1 MSQLESKKHFI
12 YILGTFAFFL
22 FTIADT
28 IVKLI
33 GDLYKD
39 TVIFSIASF
48 SALIPVCIYLFYRQS
63 LTEIKTKNYK
73 LHIIRGVLMTL
84 TYYFIVKGII
94 LLPLSIAY
102 PIILSAPVLLSVLGI
117 IILKESVSFSKIFSL
132 VLAMAAVFMV
142 SGFSLSE
149 GFDVQGV
156 IFLVLGVIAVA
167 CLDFSVR
174 VFGKDERT
182 MALTFYS
189 MLFSGFVFLIFSL
202 NHFDNILLKDFLMM
216 ISAGLIDGV
225 AMMILIY
232 SLRRIEASFFSITH
246 YSQIIFGIIISI
258 FIFNHYP
265 SSIEL
270 LGSVMIIISGYL
282 IYAKLKKLNRLF
294 FHRIN
299 STP

>member
-28 IVKLI
+28 IIKLI

-63 LTEIKTKNYK
+63 LTEIKTQNYK

-117 IILKESVSFSKIFSL
+117 VVLKESVSFSKIFSL
-132 VLAMAAVFMV
+132 VLAMTAVFIV

-156 IFLVLGVIAVA
+156 IFLVLGVIALA

-189 MLFSGFVFLIFSL
+189 MLFSGSIFLIFSL
-202 NHFDNILLKDFLMM
+202 NHFGNILFKDFLMM

-282 IYAKLKKLNRLF
+282 IYAKLKKLN
-294 FHRIN
+294 
-299 STP
+299 

>member
-156 IFLVLGVIAVA
+156 IFLVLGVIAVT

-282 IYAKLKKLNRLF
+282 IYAKLKKLN
-294 FHRIN
+294 
-299 STP
+299 

>member
-132 VLAMAAVFMV
+132 VLAMAAVFIV

-202 NHFDNILLKDFLMM
+202 NHFDNILLEDFLMM

-282 IYAKLKKLNRLF
+282 IYAKLKKLN
-294 FHRIN
+294 
-299 STP
+299 

>member
-1 MSQLESKKHFI
+1 MSQLESKKHLI

-28 IVKLI
+28 IIKLI

-48 SALIPVCIYLFYRQS
+48 SAVIPVCIYLFYRQS
-63 LTEIKTKNYK
+63 LTEIKTTNYK
-73 LHIIRGVLMTL
+73 LHIVRGILMTL

-117 IILKESVSFSKIFSL
+117 VILKESVNFSKIFSL
-132 VLAMAAVFMV
+132 VLAMTAVFLV

-149 GFDVQGV
+149 GFDAQGV
-156 IFLVLGVIAVA
+156 IFLVLGVVALA

-189 MLFSGFVFLIFSL
+189 MLFSGAVFLIFSL
-202 NHFDNILLKDFLMM
+202 NHFGNILLKDLLMM

-246 YSQIIFGIIISI
+246 YSQIIFGIFISI

-265 SSIEL
+265 SVVEI
-270 LGSVMIIISGYL
+270 LGAVLIIISGYL
-282 IYAKLKKLNRLF
+282 IYSKLKNLN
-294 FHRIN
+294 
-299 STP
+299 

>member
-1 MSQLESKKHFI
+1 MSQLESKKHLI

-28 IVKLI
+28 IIKLI

-48 SALIPVCIYLFYRQS
+48 SAIIPVCIYLFYRQS
-63 LTEIKTKNYK
+63 LTEIKTTNYK
-73 LHIIRGVLMTL
+73 LHIVRGILMTL

-117 IILKESVSFSKIFSL
+117 VILKESVNFSKIFSL
-132 VLAMAAVFMV
+132 VLAMTAVFLV

-149 GFDVQGV
+149 GFDAQGV
-156 IFLVLGVIAVA
+156 IFLVLGVIALA

-189 MLFSGFVFLIFSL
+189 MLFSGVVFLIFSL
-202 NHFDNILLKDFLMM
+202 NHFGNILLKDLLMM

-270 LGSVMIIISGYL
+270 LGAAMIIISGYL
-282 IYAKLKKLNRLF
+282 IYAKLKKLN
-294 FHRIN
+294 
-299 STP
+299 

>member
-28 IVKLI
+28 IIKLI

-202 NHFDNILLKDFLMM
+202 NHFDNILLKDFFMM

-282 IYAKLKKLNRLF
+282 IYAKLKKLN
-294 FHRIN
+294 
-299 STP
+299 

>member
-28 IVKLI
+28 IIKLI

-48 SALIPVCIYLFYRQS
+48 SAIIPVCIYLFYRQS
-63 LTEIKTKNYK
+63 LNEIKTQNYK

-117 IILKESVSFSKIFSL
+117 VVLKESVSFSKIFSL
-132 VLAMAAVFMV
+132 VLAMTAVFIV
-142 SGFSLSE
+142 SGFSLTE
-149 GFDVQGV
+149 GFDAQGV
-156 IFLVLGVIAVA
+156 IFLVLGVIALA

-189 MLFSGFVFLIFSL
+189 MLFSGSIFLIFSL
-202 NHFDNILLKDFLMM
+202 NHFGNILLEDFLMM
-216 ISAGLIDGV
+216 VSAGLIDGV

-270 LGSVMIIISGYL
+270 LGSAMIIISGYL
-282 IYAKLKKLNRLF
+282 IYAKLKMLN
-294 FHRIN
+294 
-299 STP
+299 

>member
-28 IVKLI
+28 IIKLI

-156 IFLVLGVIAVA
+156 IFLVLGVIALA

-282 IYAKLKKLNRLF
+282 IYAKLKKLN
-294 FHRIN
+294 
-299 STP
+299 

>member
-1 MSQLESKKHFI
+1 MSQLESKKHLI

-28 IVKLI
+28 IIKLI

-48 SALIPVCIYLFYRQS
+48 SAVIPVCIYLFYRQS
-63 LTEIKTKNYK
+63 LTEIKTTNYK
-73 LHIIRGVLMTL
+73 LHIIRGILMTL

-117 IILKESVSFSKIFSL
+117 VILKESVNFSKIFSL
-132 VLAMAAVFMV
+132 VLAMTAVFLV

-149 GFDVQGV
+149 GFDAQGV
-156 IFLVLGVIAVA
+156 IFLVLGVIALA

-189 MLFSGFVFLIFSL
+189 MLFSGAVFLIFSL
-202 NHFDNILLKDFLMM
+202 NHFGNILLNDLLMM

-246 YSQIIFGIIISI
+246 YSQIILGIIISI

-270 LGSVMIIISGYL
+270 LGAAMIIISGYL
-282 IYAKLKKLNRLF
+282 IYAKLKKLN
-294 FHRIN
+294 
-299 STP
+299 

>member
-1 MSQLESKKHFI
+1 MSQLESKKHLI

-28 IVKLI
+28 IIKLI

-48 SALIPVCIYLFYRQS
+48 SAIIPVCIYLFYRQS
-63 LTEIKTKNYK
+63 LTEIKTQNYK

-117 IILKESVSFSKIFSL
+117 VVLKESVSFSKIFSL
-132 VLAMAAVFMV
+132 VLAMTAVFIV

-149 GFDVQGV
+149 GFDAQGV

-189 MLFSGFVFLIFSL
+189 MLFSGSIFLIFSL
-202 NHFDNILLKDFLMM
+202 NHFGNILFKDFLMM

-282 IYAKLKKLNRLF
+282 IYAKLKKLN
-294 FHRIN
+294 
-299 STP
+299 

>member
-1 MSQLESKKHFI
+1 MSQLESKKHLI

-28 IVKLI
+28 IIKLI

-48 SALIPVCIYLFYRQS
+48 SAIIPVCIYLFYRQS
-63 LTEIKTKNYK
+63 LTEIKTTNYK
-73 LHIIRGVLMTL
+73 LHIVRGILMTL

-117 IILKESVSFSKIFSL
+117 VILKESVNFSKIFSL
-132 VLAMAAVFMV
+132 VLAMTAVFLV

-149 GFDVQGV
+149 GFDAQGV
-156 IFLVLGVIAVA
+156 IFLVLGVIALA

-189 MLFSGFVFLIFSL
+189 MLFSGAVFLIFSL
-202 NHFDNILLKDFLMM
+202 NHFGNILLKDLLMM
-216 ISAGLIDGV
+216 ISAGLIDGA

-270 LGSVMIIISGYL
+270 LGAAMIIISGYL
-282 IYAKLKKLNRLF
+282 IYAKLKKLN
-294 FHRIN
+294 
-299 STP
+299 

>member
-28 IVKLI
+28 IIKLI

-48 SALIPVCIYLFYRQS
+48 SAIIPVCIYLFYRQS
-63 LTEIKTKNYK
+63 LNEIKTQNYK

-117 IILKESVSFSKIFSL
+117 VVLKESVSFSKIFSL
-132 VLAMAAVFMV
+132 VLAMTAVFIV

-149 GFDVQGV
+149 GFDAQGV

-189 MLFSGFVFLIFSL
+189 MLFSGSIFLIFSL
-202 NHFDNILLKDFLMM
+202 NHFGNILFKDFLMM

-282 IYAKLKKLNRLF
+282 IYAKLKKLN
-294 FHRIN
+294 
-299 STP
+299 

>member
-1 MSQLESKKHFI
+1 MFQLESKKHFI

-63 LTEIKTKNYK
+63 LTEIKTKNFK
-73 LHIIRGVLMTL
+73 LHIIRGILMTL

-132 VLAMAAVFMV
+132 VLAMAAVFIV

-189 MLFSGFVFLIFSL
+189 MLFSGSVFLIFSL

-282 IYAKLKKLNRLF
+282 IYAKLKKLN
-294 FHRIN
+294 
-299 STP
+299 

>member
-1 MSQLESKKHFI
+1 MSQLESKKHLI

-28 IVKLI
+28 IIKLI

-48 SALIPVCIYLFYRQS
+48 SAIIPVCIYLFYRQS
-63 LTEIKTKNYK
+63 LTEIKTQNYK

-117 IILKESVSFSKIFSL
+117 VVLKESVSFSKIFSL
-132 VLAMAAVFMV
+132 VLAMTAVFIV

-156 IFLVLGVIAVA
+156 IFLVLGVIALA

-174 VFGKDERT
+174 VFGKVERT

-189 MLFSGFVFLIFSL
+189 MLFSGSIFLIFSL
-202 NHFDNILLKDFLMM
+202 NHFGNILFKDFLMM

-282 IYAKLKKLNRLF
+282 IYAKLKKLN
-294 FHRIN
+294 
-299 STP
+299 

>member
-1 MSQLESKKHFI
+1 MSQIESKKHLI

-28 IVKLI
+28 IIKLI
-33 GDLYKD
+33 GDFYKD
-39 TVIFSIASF
+39 TVIFSIASY
-48 SALIPVCIYLFYRQS
+48 SAIIPVCFYLLYRRS
-63 LTEIKTKNYK
+63 LDEIKTKNYK
-73 LHIIRGVLMTL
+73 LHIVRGILMTL

-117 IILKESVSFSKIFSL
+117 LVLKESLYLSKIISL
-132 VLAMAAVFMV
+132 ILAMTAVFLV

-149 GFDVQGV
+149 GFNAQGV
-156 IFLVLGVIAVA
+156 IFLILGVVALA

-174 VFGKDERT
+174 VYGKNERT
-182 MALTFYS
+182 VALTFYS
-189 MLFSGFVFLIFSL
+189 MLFTGTVFFIFSI
-202 NHFDNILLKDFLMM
+202 NNFNNILLKDFLIMV
-216 ISAGLIDGV
+216 SAGLLDGV

-246 YSQIIFGIIISI
+246 YSQIIFGIVISI

-270 LGSVMIIISGYL
+270 LGAAMIIVSGYL
-282 IYAKLKKLNRLF
+282 IYAKLKKLN
-294 FHRIN
+294 
-299 STP
+299 

>member
-28 IVKLI
+28 IIKLI

-63 LTEIKTKNYK
+63 LTEIKTQNYK

-117 IILKESVSFSKIFSL
+117 VVLKESVSFSKIFSL
-132 VLAMAAVFMV
+132 VLAMTAVFIV

-189 MLFSGFVFLIFSL
+189 MLFSGSIFLIFSL
-202 NHFDNILLKDFLMM
+202 NHFGNILFKDFLMM

-282 IYAKLKKLNRLF
+282 IYAKLKKLN
-294 FHRIN
+294 
-299 STP
+299 

>member
-28 IVKLI
+28 IIKLI

-48 SALIPVCIYLFYRQS
+48 SAIIPVCIYLFYRQS
-63 LTEIKTKNYK
+63 LNEIKTQNYK

-117 IILKESVSFSKIFSL
+117 VVLKESVSFSKIFSL
-132 VLAMAAVFMV
+132 VLAMTAVFIV

-156 IFLVLGVIAVA
+156 IFLVLGVIALA

-189 MLFSGFVFLIFSL
+189 MLFSGSIFLIFSL
-202 NHFDNILLKDFLMM
+202 NHFGNILFKDFLMM

-270 LGSVMIIISGYL
+270 LGSAMIIISGYL
-282 IYAKLKKLNRLF
+282 IYAKLKKLN
-294 FHRIN
+294 
-299 STP
+299 

>member
-1 MSQLESKKHFI
+1 MSQLESKKHLI

-28 IVKLI
+28 IIKLI

-48 SALIPVCIYLFYRQS
+48 SAIIPVCIYLFYRQS
-63 LTEIKTKNYK
+63 LTEIKTQNYK

-117 IILKESVSFSKIFSL
+117 VVLKESVSFSKIFSL
-132 VLAMAAVFMV
+132 VLAMTAVFIV

-149 GFDVQGV
+149 GFDAQGV

-189 MLFSGFVFLIFSL
+189 MLFSGSIFLIFSL
-202 NHFDNILLKDFLMM
+202 NHFGNILFKDFLMM
-216 ISAGLIDGV
+216 VSAGLIDGV

-282 IYAKLKKLNRLF
+282 IYAKLKKLN
-294 FHRIN
+294 
-299 STP
+299 

>member
-28 IVKLI
+28 IIKLI

-48 SALIPVCIYLFYRQS
+48 SAIIPVCIYLFYRQS
-63 LTEIKTKNYK
+63 LTEIKTQNYK

-117 IILKESVSFSKIFSL
+117 VVLKESVSFSKIFSL
-132 VLAMAAVFMV
+132 VLAMTAVFIV

-156 IFLVLGVIAVA
+156 IFLVLGVIALA

-189 MLFSGFVFLIFSL
+189 MFFSGSIFLIFSL
-202 NHFDNILLKDFLMM
+202 NHFGNILFKDFLMM

-270 LGSVMIIISGYL
+270 LGSAMIIISGYL
-282 IYAKLKKLNRLF
+282 IYAKLKKLN
-294 FHRIN
+294 
-299 STP
+299 

>member
-28 IVKLI
+28 IIKLI

-48 SALIPVCIYLFYRQS
+48 SAIIPVCIYLFYRQS
-63 LTEIKTKNYK
+63 LTEIKTQNYK

-117 IILKESVSFSKIFSL
+117 VVLKESVSFSKIFSL
-132 VLAMAAVFMV
+132 VLAMTAVFIV

-149 GFDVQGV
+149 GFDAQGV

-189 MLFSGFVFLIFSL
+189 MLFSGSIFLIFSL
-202 NHFDNILLKDFLMM
+202 NHFGNILLEDFLMM

-282 IYAKLKKLNRLF
+282 IYAKLKKLN
-294 FHRIN
+294 
-299 STP
+299 

>member
-1 MSQLESKKHFI
+1 MSQLESKKHLI

-28 IVKLI
+28 IIKLI

-48 SALIPVCIYLFYRQS
+48 SAIIPVCIYLFYRQS
-63 LTEIKTKNYK
+63 LTEIKTQNYK

-117 IILKESVSFSKIFSL
+117 VVLKESVSFSKIFSL
-132 VLAMAAVFMV
+132 VLAMTAVFIV

-189 MLFSGFVFLIFSL
+189 MLFSGSIFLIFSL
-202 NHFDNILLKDFLMM
+202 NHFGNILFKDFLMM

-282 IYAKLKKLNRLF
+282 IYAKLKKLN
-294 FHRIN
+294 
-299 STP
+299 

>member
-1 MSQLESKKHFI
+1 MSQLESKKHLI

-28 IVKLI
+28 IIKLI

-48 SALIPVCIYLFYRQS
+48 SAVIPVCIYLFYRQS
-63 LTEIKTKNYK
+63 LTEIKTTNYK
-73 LHIIRGVLMTL
+73 LHIVRGILMTL

-117 IILKESVSFSKIFSL
+117 VILKESVNFSKIFSL
-132 VLAMAAVFMV
+132 VLAMTAVFLV

-149 GFDVQGV
+149 GFDAQGV
-156 IFLVLGVIAVA
+156 IFLVLGVIALA

-189 MLFSGFVFLIFSL
+189 MLFSAAVFLIFSL
-202 NHFDNILLKDFLMM
+202 NHFGNILLNDLLMM

-270 LGSVMIIISGYL
+270 LGAAMIIISGYL
-282 IYAKLKKLNRLF
+282 IYAKLKKLN
-294 FHRIN
+294 
-299 STP
+299 

>member
-1 MSQLESKKHFI
+1 
-12 YILGTFAFFL
+12 
-22 FTIADT
+22 
-28 IVKLI
+28 
-33 GDLYKD
+33 
-39 TVIFSIASF
+39 
-48 SALIPVCIYLFYRQS
+48 
-63 LTEIKTKNYK
+63 
-73 LHIIRGVLMTL
+73 MTL

-117 IILKESVSFSKIFSL
+117 VVLKESVSFSKIFSL
-132 VLAMAAVFMV
+132 VLAMTAVFIV

-156 IFLVLGVIAVA
+156 IFLVLGVIALA

-189 MLFSGFVFLIFSL
+189 MLFSGSIFLIFSL
-202 NHFDNILLKDFLMM
+202 NHFGNILFKDFLMM

-282 IYAKLKKLNRLF
+282 IYAKLKKLN
-294 FHRIN
+294 
-299 STP
+299 

>member
-189 MLFSGFVFLIFSL
+189 MLFSGFVFLIFFL
-202 NHFDNILLKDFLMM
+202 NHFDNIFLKDFLMM

-282 IYAKLKKLNRLF
+282 IYAKLKKLN
-294 FHRIN
+294 
-299 STP
+299 

>member
-1 MSQLESKKHFI
+1 MRF
-12 YILGTFAFFL
+12 
-22 FTIADT
+22 
-28 IVKLI
+28 
-33 GDLYKD
+33 
-39 TVIFSIASF
+39 
-48 SALIPVCIYLFYRQS
+48 
-63 LTEIKTKNYK
+63 N
-73 LHIIRGVLMTL
+73 
-84 TYYFIVKGII
+84 
-94 LLPLSIAY
+94 
-102 PIILSAPVLLSVLGI
+102 
-117 IILKESVSFSKIFSL
+117 
-132 VLAMAAVFMV
+132 
-142 SGFSLSE
+142 FSLSE

-156 IFLVLGVIAVA
+156 IFLVLGVIALA

-189 MLFSGFVFLIFSL
+189 MLFSGSIFLIFSL
-202 NHFDNILLKDFLMM
+202 NHFGNILLEDFLMM

-270 LGSVMIIISGYL
+270 LGSAMIIISGYL
-282 IYAKLKKLNRLF
+282 IYAKLKKLN
-294 FHRIN
+294 
-299 STP
+299 